1 MKNSQFKASQF
12 LVNGIHQSSTNLE
25 LIFEL
30 LEEMRIIVDN
40 NKFTNLS
47 KDFWKYSSRLIT
59 RLR

>member
-1 MKNSQFKASQF
+1 MKYIK
-12 LVNGIHQSSTNLE
+12 SSTNLE

-47 KDFWKYSSRLIT
+47 KGFWKCFKIN
-59 RLR
+59 